1 MPFNI
6 VELYDSIVA
15 SGFAIISESIRIL
28 PDSFVF
34 GVAVLAIISMCKS
47 YSVLLFTMFEVML
60 SQRVLAMIIG
70 SIIPIGALPITNSV
84 CFNGFTYA
92 NSMRVSILE
101 KFGIPSMFPSP
112 TMFFLT
118 SILTY
123 MIGAMQHFNK
133 EIKALG
139 GDIQLRTNIAMTMSC
154 IFVIALFM
162 FRYSYGCESFG
173 SLLVSG
179 ILGVVFGLVLV
190 QQNVALFGREG
201 INILNI
207 PIIDSAY
214 QKGSPMYVCAPSNI

>member
-1 MPFNI
+1 MPLSI
-6 VELYDSIVA
+6 VEMYDSLVA
-15 SGFAIISESIRIL
+15 SVFTIMSESIRIL
-28 PDSFVF
+28 PDSFVL
-34 GVAVLAIISMCKS
+34 GVAILAAISMCKS
-47 YSVLLFTMFEVML
+47 YSVLLFTMFEAML
-60 SQRVLAMIIG
+60 SQRILAMILG
-70 SIIPIGALPITNSV
+70 SIIPIGAFPITNSA

-92 NSMRVSILE
+92 NSMRASILE
-101 KFGIPSMFPSP
+101 KIGIPSMFPSP

-118 SILTY
+118 TVLTY
-123 MIGAMQHFNK
+123 MIGAMQNFDK

-154 IFVIALFM
+154 IFAVALFM

-190 QQNVALFGREG
+190 QQNLALFGREG

-214 QKGSPMYVCAPSNI
+214 QKGSPMYVCAPTNI

>member
-6 VELYDSIVA
+6 VELYDSLVA

-28 PDSFVF
+28 PDSFVL
-34 GVAVLAIISMCKS
+34 GVAVLAAISMCKS

-70 SIIPIGALPITNSV
+70 SIMPIGALPITNSA
-84 CFNGFTYA
+84 CFSGFTYA

-123 MIGAMQHFNK
+123 MIDAMQNFNK

-154 IFVIALFM
+154 IFAIALFM

-201 INILNI
+201 INVLNI